1 MMARR
6 AERLWF
12 AANSVV
18 RSIAEGVLALTTDTY
33 AQQLGRVLAEAASC
47 EPLVEELWVSTLP
60 GGVRLW
66 LLTKDI
72 DMDTEHDLHALSDVL
87 YERFDTSDFEVFIIN
102 PRHSTGDAHRALP
115 QHAVRIPLR
124 AN

>member
-1 MMARR
+1 MRYAEEERRQARR
-6 AERLWF
+6 VA
-12 AANSVV
+12 V
-18 RSIAEGVLALTTDTY
+18 ALTTNTY
-33 AQQLGRVLAEAASC
+33 VEQLGKTLAEAASH

-66 LLTKDI
+66 LVTKDI
-72 DMDTEHDLHALSDVL
+72 DMDAEHDLHALSDVL

-115 QHAVRIPLR
+115 QHAVQIPLR
-124 AN
+124 AS